1 MLKDDEGLLL
11 AESGFRNFHDFFTSC
26 PCSITKKKNP
36 FFFSIWQQNGSCD
49 FILWRFGDVHDF
61 FQVNPRARLIL
72 TPHSQKL
79 LGNTGSIKCPNL
91 KYVYSKGYDYY
102 QIILCKCF
110 KLPKVSIQ
118 QNKHPPPFFL
128 PKRKRIKRKD

>member
-1 MLKDDEGLLL
+1 M
-11 AESGFRNFHDFFTSC
+11 
-26 PCSITKKKNP
+26 
-36 FFFSIWQQNGSCD
+36 
-49 FILWRFGDVHDF
+49 HDF

-128 PKRKRIKRKD
+128 PKRKRIKRKDFKKKKITKNYMKLRGGMREKLGRNFHKCAVYEVHDSPTCTFLKLEICGFYLLN